1 MTEKYCEILKTGT
14 FTDSKGNEHTFTTD
28 DLDKISSNFKN
39 VHNRVPICVGHP
51 QTNSPAYGWFN
62 EVKRIGNSLFCNFKG
77 VQDEFKKA
85 VNSGLFKNRSLSLDK
100 DLNIRHLAFLGGQ
113 APAIKGLEDFCFE
126 GDTETDVVL
135 ECENKFNFEDEQ
147 ENKVINNGKDKD
159 LELEELQK
167 KFDEQKAENERLK
180 KEIAEKLQVEKTKEF
195 EDFCSEAI
203 KSGNILPKH
212 KKGVINILSACD
224 TVQNYDFADGEAKTA
239 VDEVKAFIKS
249 LKVMDFKEI
258 AKQSNADAINFED
271 MDAETIAAEIN
282 KTKAEAK
289 NKGIELS
296 TRAAMNKIKNGRT
309 K

>member
-167 KFDEQKAENERLK
+167 KFDAQKAENEKLK
-180 KEIAEKLQVEKTKEF
+180 KEIADKLQAEKTKDF
-195 EDFCSEAI
+195 EDFCSEAV
-203 KSGNILPKH
+203 KNGNILPKH
-212 KKGVINILSACD
+212 KEKVLNILQACSD
-224 TVQNYDFADGEAKTA
+224 FGTFNFSDKEEDAVQAAK
-239 VDEVKAFIKS
+239 DFIKS
-249 LKVMDFKEI
+249 IKMFDFEDIANNGKSINNFADYDGNAWAKEI
-258 AKQSNADAINFED
+258 KKV
-271 MDAETIAAEIN
+271 AAEN
-282 KTKAEAK
+282 NVSDTEAIQII
-289 NKGIELS
+289 KG
-296 TRAAMNKIKNGRT
+296 RK
-309 K
+309 